1 MSEILPATP
10 RIFSMLPT
18 RTKPAAAVLLGAVGQ
33 GIKSPL
39 HQGIP
44 FRLSNARFRQGLAA
58 SHVSYAAGLSE
69 SVVRS
74 VEDSVQLPKIDT
86 IERIA
91 CALGVAPCWLAF
103 GQEGDL
109 QWAGRRPRPALR
121 DEPPDAIPGG
131 IVYQA
136 RRALATWPRLA
147 CRLPRRCAQLVLCGP
162 LRKWKACRAKRLLS
176 LHRIMFLKPARARCK
191 PSASACKTI
200 CAPPPVGIVKTRWR
214 CSSYFAQRQLD
225 CSVCAA
231 RTNYTALRPHVTGS
245 WFASDALPLA

>member
-1 MSEILPATP
+1 MSVILSTTP

-18 RTKPAAAVLLGAVGQ
+18 RTKPAAAVLLGAVAQ

-109 QWAGRRPRPALR
+109 QWAGRSQRPALR

-131 IVYQA
+131 IVY
-136 RRALATWPRLA
+136 RAMNAAVSERLKLK
-147 CRLPRRCAQLVLCGP
+147 RDQLG
-162 LRKWKACRAKRLLS
+162 LS
-176 LHRIMFLKPARARCK
+176 L
-191 PSASACKTI
+191 
-200 CAPPPVGIVKTRWR
+200 
-214 CSSYFAQRQLD
+214 RQL
-225 CSVCAA
+225 SEAA
-231 RTNYTALRPHVTGS
+231 GVSFETIRKIETGKAIPKVDTCERIAIALGVSPC
-245 WFASDALPLA
+245 WLAFGVGVSN